1 MTARDAMALDLEAA
15 MPAATPT
22 IIGTS
27 VKRTDLTAKVTGD
40 ARYVADMSHI
50 GLLHGKTLR
59 SKIAHA
65 KIKRIDTSKALAL
78 PGVKAVLTHENVP
91 RVLHAGSP
99 HPRSAS
105 VTCDQYILDDRV
117 RYWGEGIAVVAATT
131 EDIAEEA
138 LGLIEVEYEPLPG
151 LFTVED
157 AMRPDAVQIHDRA
170 PGGNLVLPPV
180 LVERGDVE
188 RGFAEADVVIEGEY
202 EGGRPTP
209 AYMEPNVCACEW
221 DGNGNLTVW
230 ISTQTAFM
238 VRGIMAEVLGLPLHK
253 VRVLVD
259 HMGGGFGAKQDLFQT
274 EFLCAL
280 LAKQTRRP
288 VRMEYTREE
297 TFLGGRTRH
306 PFKMWLKQGFRKD
319 GTCVAREAKIVFNSG
334 AYGSHGPGV
343 TIVGTNSLTSLY
355 RCENVRLEGRCV
367 YTNSPIAGAFR
378 GYGCVQSYYG
388 LDIQMDEAAEKL
400 GIDPAELKLRNAVR
414 TGDLAPSNHPVLG
427 HGLEDCIRR
436 GIAEVG
442 WAALRKR
449 SRAGEGVVKNGW
461 GIGCE
466 MHGSSA
472 YPGIKEQGNAIVK
485 MNEDGSVVLMTGT
498 AGLGTGAHTALA
510 QIVAEEL
517 GVRFDDVSVM
527 HGDTNVVPWDIGAFA
542 SHTTYMGGRAA
553 QMAATEVK
561 KQLLERAAG
570 LLDVSAAELEVCG
583 GVISVRHATADGDA
597 LDPATPLDA
606 SGARSTPISISVR
619 DAVSPRK
626 GIPAAQFVG
635 TATYYP
641 TKSYSFAAHF
651 VEVKVDT
658 ETGKI
663 EVVQVVPVHEIGKVI
678 HPVAAAGQIEG
689 GIQQGVGHAL
699 YEDYQIDMTTGR
711 SLNANF
717 VDYKMPLAMDMPPIR
732 TIILETAPDPGGP
745 FGAKGVGEDPIVA
758 IGPAIANAVY
768 DAIGVRFRHYP
779 IRPERVLQ
787 ALREKAAAKSTAAA
801 ATNESATNET
811 AT

>member
-1 MTARDAMALDLEAA
+1 MTTAS
-15 MPAATPT
+15 

-27 VKRTDLTAKVTGD
+27 VRRNDLLDKVTGN
-40 ARYVADMSHI
+40 ARYVADMNLP
-50 GLLHGKTLR
+50 GLLHAKTLR
-59 SKIAHA
+59 SKVAHA
-65 KIKRIDTSKALAL
+65 NIVHIDARRALAL

-105 VTCDQYILDDRV
+105 VTCDQYILDNKV
-117 RYWGEGIAVVAATT
+117 RYWGEGIAVVAATS
-131 EDIAEEA
+131 EDLAEAA
-138 LGLIEVEYEPLPG
+138 LALIDVEYEELPG

-157 AMRPDAVQIHDRA
+157 ALRPDAPQIHDRA

-180 LVERGDVE
+180 HVQRGDVDA
-188 RGFAEADVVIEGEY
+188 GFAAADLIVEGEY

-209 AYMEPNVCACEW
+209 AYMEPNVCMCQW

-288 VRMEYTREE
+288 VRFEYTREE
-297 TFLGGRTRH
+297 TFLGGRSRH
-306 PFKMWLKQGFRKD
+306 PVKIWLKQGFRKD
-319 GTCVAREAKIVFNSG
+319 GTITAREAKLVFNSG

-343 TIVGTNSLTSLY
+343 TIVGTGSLTSLY
-355 RCENVRLEGRCV
+355 RCDNVRLEGRCV
-367 YTNSPIAGAFR
+367 YTNSPIAGAYR
-378 GYGCVQSYYG
+378 GYGVVQSYYA
-388 LDIQMDEAAEKL
+388 LDIQMDEAAERL
-400 GIDPAELKLRNAVR
+400 GMDPAELKLKNAVR
-414 TGDLAPSNHPVLG
+414 EGDIAPSEHPIIG
-427 HGLEDCIRR
+427 HGLQDCIRR
-436 GIAEVG
+436 GMHEID
-442 WAALRKR
+442 WAALRARPRDAAGPKR
-449 SRAGEGVVKNGW
+449 RGW
-461 GIGCE
+461 GMGCE

-485 MNEDGSVVLMTGT
+485 MNEDGSVVLLTGT

-517 GVRFDDVSVM
+517 GLKFEDVAVV
-527 HGDTNVVPWDIGAFA
+527 HGDTDVVPWDIGAFA

-553 QMAATEVK
+553 MMAATEVK
-561 KQLLERAAG
+561 KQLLQRAAT
-570 LLDVSAAELEVCG
+570 LLEAGASDLEVRG
-583 GVISVRHATADGDA
+583 GIVSVTGTDRSLSVRE
-597 LDPATPLDA
+597 
-606 SGARSTPISISVR
+606 V
-619 DAVSPRK
+619 VSPRK
-626 GIPAAQFVG
+626 GVPAAQFVG
-635 TATYYP
+635 TATYHP

-651 VEVKVDT
+651 VEVEVDV
-658 ETGKI
+658 ETGQI
-663 EVVQVVPVHEIGKVI
+663 EVKQVVPVHEIGKVI

-689 GIQQGVGHAL
+689 GIQQGIGHTL
-699 YEDYQIDMTTGR
+699 YEDHQIDLKTGR

-758 IGPAIANAVY
+758 IGPAIANAVH

-779 IRPERVLQ
+779 IKPEQVLQ
-787 ALREKAAAKSTAAA
+787 ALRST
-801 ATNESATNET
+801 T
-811 AT
+811 

>member
-1 MTARDAMALDLEAA
+1 MTHAV
-15 MPAATPT
+15 
-22 IIGTS
+22 IGHS
-27 VKRTDLTAKVTGD
+27 VKRTDLLDKVTGN
-40 ARYVADMSHI
+40 AKYVADMPMA
-50 GLLHGKTLR
+50 GLLHAKMKR
-59 SKIAHA
+59 CNVAHA
-65 KIKRIDTSKALAL
+65 RIRRIDTSAALAL
-78 PGVKAVLTHENVP
+78 PGVKAILTHENVP

-105 VTCDQYILDDRV
+105 VTCDQYILDDKV
-117 RYWGEGIAVVAATT
+117 RYWGEGVAAVAATS
-131 EDIAEEA
+131 EEIAARAVE
-138 LGLIEVEYEPLPG
+138 LIEVEYEPLPA

-157 AMRPDAVQIHDRA
+157 AAAPGAPLIHDRE

-180 LVERGDVE
+180 RIERGDADQ
-188 RGFAEADVVIEGEY
+188 GFADADFILEGVY

-209 AYMEPNVCACEW
+209 AYMEPNVLTCKW

-259 HMGGGFGAKQDLFQT
+259 HMGGGFGAKQDLFQS

-280 LAKQTRRP
+280 LARETHRP

-306 PFKMWLKQGFRKD
+306 PARIWLRQGFRND
-319 GTCVAREAKIVFNSG
+319 GTITAREAKVVFNSG

-343 TIVGTNSLTSLY
+343 TNVGTAAMVSLY

-378 GYGCVQSYYG
+378 GYGVVQTYYA
-388 LDIQMDEAAEKL
+388 LDIQMDEAAERL
-400 GIDPAELKLRNAVR
+400 GMDPAELKLRNAVR
-414 TGDLAPSNHPVLG
+414 EGDIAPSNHPLIG
-427 HGLEDCIRR
+427 RGLEACIARGMEAVDWKARRAATRQQHGAIRR
-436 GIAEVG
+436 G
-442 WAALRKR
+442 W
-449 SRAGEGVVKNGW
+449 GV
-461 GIGCE
+461 GCE

-485 MNEDGSVVLMTGT
+485 MNEDGTVVLLTGA

-517 GVRFDDVSVM
+517 AIPFESVSVV
-527 HGDTNVVPWDIGAFA
+527 HGDTDVVPWDIGAFA
-542 SHTTYMGGRAA
+542 SHTTYMVGRAA
-553 QMAATEVK
+553 QMAAGEIKT
-561 KQLLERAAG
+561 QLLARAARQMEAEPDA
-570 LLDVSAAELEVCG
+570 LDIAD
-583 GVISVRHATADGDA
+583 GVISVRDRQGPTM
-597 LDPATPLDA
+597 T
-606 SGARSTPISISVR
+606 VR
-619 DAVSPRK
+619 EAVMPRK
-626 GIPAAQFVG
+626 GLPAAQFVG
-635 TATYYP
+635 TATYHP

-651 VEVKVDT
+651 VEVEVDT
-658 ETGKI
+658 ETGFI
-663 EVVQVVPVHEIGKVI
+663 TVRQVVPVHDIGKVI

-689 GIQQGVGHAL
+689 GIQQGIGHTL
-699 YEDYQIDMTTGR
+699 YEDYQIDMGTGR

-717 VDYKMPLAMDMPPIR
+717 VDYKMPLAMDMPEIH
-732 TIILETAPDPGGP
+732 TILLEAAPDPGGP

-758 IGPAIANAVY
+758 IGPAIANAVF

-779 IRPERVLQ
+779 IKPEQVLQ
-787 ALREKAAAKSTAAA
+787 ALAARRAAEA
-801 ATNESATNET
+801 RP
-811 AT
+811 